1 MPFSIAKNERRNELA
16 SLKNV
21 KVVQAND
28 LITSVAKMDK
38 IPLKI
43 FELAV
48 SQIDIENPP
57 EDNSIVLSKKQLFA
71 FFNATD
77 GNKNTRFK
85 EALEQMQKQAFFVVR
100 KPKENGKK
108 GTTV

>member
-1 MPFSIAKNERRNELA
+1 M
-16 SLKNV
+16 KNV

-77 GNKNTRFK
+77 GNKHTRFK
-85 EALEQMQKQAFFVVR
+85 EGVQTAKR
-100 KPKENGKK
+100 KNC
-108 GTTV
+108 TLR